1 MLGFTKTSTVPAPVT
16 VDALCH
22 RAADT
27 YDRHAD
33 ALYRQALLTLGDAGL
48 AGQAVCDV
56 IVDECVWPPASA
68 GDGDDASCRLALS
81 AYGRCRELSSASAW
95 QERSPARRL
104 PESFACCIDSR
115 GRLSGRE
122 RGALGLIL
130 FGGLGY
136 ARASRELATSP
147 ADLAALVRGAL
158 HGLTAS
164 CAGRPTP
171 ATARTRTSAS

>member
-1 MLGFTKTSTVPAPVT
+1 MPGFTKTGAVPAPVT
-16 VDALCH
+16 ADGLCD
-22 RAADT
+22 RDADT

-48 AGQAVCDV
+48 AGQVVCDV
-56 IVDECVWPPASA
+56 IVDECVWRPDPP

-81 AYGRCRELSSASAW
+81 AYRRCRELSSASAW
-95 QERSPARRL
+95 QERSLARRR

-115 GRLSGRE
+115 ALLSGKE

-130 FGGLGY
+130 FGRLGY

-147 ADLAALVRGAL
+147 AELAALVRGAL
-158 HGLTAS
+158 VDRDHVPRRL
-164 CAGRPTP
+164 RPP
-171 ATARTRTSAS
+171 CIRC

>member
-1 MLGFTKTSTVPAPVT
+1 MPGFTKTAAVPAPVT
-16 VDALCH
+16 VDAPCDQD
-22 RAADT
+22 AET

-33 ALYRQALLTLGDAGL
+33 ALYRQALLTLGDARL
-48 AGQAVCDV
+48 AGQVVCDV
-56 IVDECVWPPASA
+56 IVDECVRRAAPA

-81 AYGRCRELSSASAW
+81 AYRRCRELSSASVW
-95 QERSPARRL
+95 QERSLARRR

-115 GRLSGRE
+115 GLLSGRE

-136 ARASRELATSP
+136 ARASRELGTSP

-158 HGLTAS
+158 VDRDHVPRRL
-164 CAGRPTP
+164 RP
-171 ATARTRTSAS
+171 ACMRF